1 MAKTDKTPHGF
12 DDEELSVLLTTMA
25 RIATKLQNIKKAY
38 RDPKD
43 YAARIMKDLEHKKN
57 LGQAFI
63 IFSFNNTDQKKLYS
77 PSYFKNEIE
86 KYMRNNTLNDPSD
99 ILAATTDESKT
110 QNEYISSNE
119 ISKALKTLEKE
130 IGLIN
135 IPGKDKI
142 KKIRGKQKIDFLG
155 RPSRWQFPSSEELMK
170 LMSKPKA
177 VEVIIKS
184 LVSMGLL
191 PHLEFIWEAS
201 FYFVR
206 EQVRKK
212 VCTS

>member
-1 MAKTDKTPHGF
+1 
-12 DDEELSVLLTTMA
+12 
-25 RIATKLQNIKKAY
+25 
-38 RDPKD
+38 
-43 YAARIMKDLEHKKN
+43 MKDLEHKKN

-99 ILAATTDESKT
+99 ILAVTTDESKT

-142 KKIRGKQKIDFLG
+142 KKIRGKQKIDF
-155 RPSRWQFPSSEELMK
+155 
-170 LMSKPKA
+170 
-177 VEVIIKS
+177 
-184 LVSMGLL
+184 
-191 PHLEFIWEAS
+191 
-201 FYFVR
+201 
-206 EQVRKK
+206 
-212 VCTS
+212 